1 MASTFSG
8 LGTALSS
15 LIAQRQALTVAGQNI
30 ANANTPGYTR
40 QRVDLASVPGA
51 QVPSMF
57 ATSDGVGMGT
67 QVTGISRLSDQFL
80 DTQVR
85 SHTGTASFL
94 AARADAYT
102 TLETSLGEP
111 STTGLSSQLST
122 FWAGWHDVAN
132 SPDDTA
138 ARTVLLDDARQVTET
153 LHARYGDLQTQWQQ
167 ARTTTGTLVDQ
178 TNTLASNVAD
188 LNKRILDITNSGGS
202 ANELAD
208 QRDQLVT
215 QLSGLVGATARQR
228 ADGQLDVMVGGNMLV
243 SGDHVR
249 QLAVSGPAAFSGATG
264 DPSAVPPVVAA
275 AVRVVWADAPTQD
288 AALSGGRVAGL
299 LTVLAP
305 PDASGTGGMLTEAA
319 ASLDTVAQAL
329 ADGVNA
335 LHGQGQTVAQA
346 TAGSTAPGGTDFF
359 AISGGSAAAGI
370 SVALST
376 PDQIAVAAP
385 GSGPLD
391 GSVGQKIAALA
402 DSSSGPG
409 AVWAAAVA
417 QVGSMSASA
426 SSRSGVAEQA
436 RASAETA
443 QQSGASV
450 DTDEETVS
458 MLAFQ
463 RAYQGAA
470 RVITAMDEMLDTL
483 INRTGTVGR

>member
-80 DTQVR
+80 DTQLR

-132 SPDDTA
+132 SPDDAA

-167 ARTTTGTLVDQ
+167 ARSTTGTLVDQ

-319 ASLDTVAQAL
+319 ASLDKVAQAL
-329 ADGVNA
+329 ADGVNG
-335 LHGQGQTVAQA
+335 LHGGALTVQG
-346 TAGSTAPGGTDFF
+346 TAGGSFFSTG
-359 AISGGSAAAGI
+359 GGSAAAGI
-370 SVALST
+370 SVALTS

-385 GSGPLD
+385 TGGPLD

-402 DSSSGPG
+402 DSSTGPG

-426 SSRSGVAEQA
+426 SSRSSVAEQA

>member
-1 MASTFSG
+1 MASTFAG

-15 LIAQRQALTVAGQNI
+15 LIAQRQALTVAGQNV

-40 QRVDLASVPGA
+40 QRVDFAAIPGS

-57 ATSDGVGMGT
+57 ATSDGSGMGT
-67 QVTGISRLSDQFL
+67 RVTGISRLSDPFL
-80 DTQVR
+80 DTQLR
-85 SHTGTASFL
+85 SHTGTASYL

-111 STTGLSSQLST
+111 SKTGLASQLST
-122 FWAGWHDVAN
+122 LWSGWHDVAN
-132 SPDDTA
+132 APDNPAT
-138 ARTVLLDDARQVTET
+138 RTVLLDDARQVAET

-167 ARTTTGTLVDQ
+167 ARGTTVNLVDQ
-178 TNTLASNVAD
+178 ANTLASGVAD
-188 LNKRILDITNSGGS
+188 LNSRILDITNAGGS

-215 QLSGLVGATARQR
+215 QLSGLVGASARQR
-228 ADGQLDVMVGGNMLV
+228 PDGQLDVIVGGNTLV
-243 SGDHVR
+243 SGATVR
-249 QLAVSGPAAFSGATG
+249 KLAVTGAQTFTQATG
-264 DPSAVPPVVAA
+264 DAVPTPPVAGQN
-275 AVRVVWADAPTQD
+275 VRVVWADTPTQD

-299 LTVLAP
+299 LTVLAA
-305 PDASGTGGMLTEAA
+305 PDSTGTGGMLTEAA
-319 ASLDTVAQAL
+319 ASLDKVATTL
-329 ADGVNA
+329 ATAVNA
-335 LHGQGQTVAQA
+335 LHGSALRVDGT
-346 TAGSTAPGGTDFF
+346 TGGTFF
-359 AISGGSAAAGI
+359 SVPTSGSAAANI
-370 SVALST
+370 AVALTS

-385 GSGPLD
+385 GKGALD
-391 GSVGQKIAALA
+391 GSVGQSIAALA
-402 DSSSGPG
+402 GSTTGADSIWS
-409 AVWAAAVA
+409 AAVA
-417 QVGSMSASA
+417 QVGSQSASA
-426 SSRSGVAEQA
+426 ASRSTVAESA

-470 RVITAMDEMLDTL
+470 RVMTAIDEMLDTL

>member
-80 DTQVR
+80 DTQLR
-85 SHTGTASFL
+85 SHTGTASYL

-111 STTGLSSQLST
+111 STTGLSAQLST
-122 FWAGWHDVAN
+122 FWSGWHDVAN
-132 SPDDTA
+132 SPDDQA

-153 LHARYGDLQTQWQQ
+153 LHSRYGDLQTQWQQ
-167 ARTTTGTLVDQ
+167 ARVTASTLVDQ
-178 TNTLASNVAD
+178 TNTLAAGVAD
-188 LNKRILDITNSGGS
+188 LNARILDITNSGGS

-215 QLSGLVGATARQR
+215 QLSGLVGASARQR
-228 ADGQLDVMVGGNMLV
+228 PDGQLDVMVGGNALV
-243 SGDHVR
+243 SGATVR
-249 QLAVSGPAAFSGATG
+249 RLALAGAQAFSTATG
-264 DPSAVPPVVAA
+264 DGAATPPVAGQG
-275 AVRVVWADAPTQD
+275 VRVVWADTPTQD

-299 LTVLAP
+299 LTVLAA
-305 PDASGTGGMLTEAA
+305 PDATGTGGMLTEAA
-319 ASLDTVAQAL
+319 ASLDAVATSL
-329 ADGVNA
+329 ANGVNA
-335 LHGQGQTVAQA
+335 LHGAALTVAG
-346 TAGSTAPGGTDFF
+346 TPGGAFF
-359 AISGGSAAAGI
+359 TLPASGSAAAGI
-370 SVALST
+370 SVALT
-376 PDQIAVAAP
+376 APDQIAVAATAQ
-385 GSGPLD
+385 GALD
-391 GSVGQKIAALA
+391 GSVGQTIAGLA
-402 DSSSGPG
+402 DSATGPG
-409 AVWAAAVA
+409 AVWTAAVA
-417 QVGSMSASA
+417 QIGSRSASA
-426 SSRSGVAEQA
+426 GSRSTVAESA
-436 RASAETA
+436 RASAQTA

-470 RVITAMDEMLDTL
+470 RVLTAMDEMLDTL

>member
-40 QRVDLASVPGA
+40 QRVDLASMPGA

-67 QVTGISRLSDQFL
+67 RVTGISRLSDQFL
-80 DTQVR
+80 DTQLR
-85 SHTGTASFL
+85 SHTGTASYL

-111 STTGLSSQLST
+111 SKTGLSSQLST
-122 FWAGWHDVAN
+122 MWSAWHDVAN
-132 SPDDTA
+132 SPDDQA
-138 ARTVLLDDARQVTET
+138 ARTVLLDNSRQVAET
-153 LHARYGDLQTQWQQ
+153 LNARYGDLQTQWQQ
-167 ARTTTGTLVDQ
+167 ARTTASTLVDQ

-228 ADGQLDVMVGGNMLV
+228 PDGQLDVVVGGNMLV
-243 SGDHVR
+243 SAGNVR
-249 QLAVSGPAAFSGATG
+249 ALAVTGPAAFSAATG
-264 DPSAVPPVVAA
+264 DAKAVPPVAGQN
-275 AVRVVWADAPTQD
+275 VRVVWADATSQD

-299 LTVLAP
+299 LSVLAA
-305 PDASGTGGMLTEAA
+305 PDSTGTGGMLTEAA
-319 ASLDTVAQAL
+319 AQLDTVAQKL
-329 ADGVNA
+329 ADQVNA
-335 LHGQGQTVAQA
+335 VHQTGLTVAG
-346 TAGSTAPGGTDFF
+346 TAGGDFF
-359 AISGGSAAAGI
+359 AVPPTGSAAAGI
-370 SVALST
+370 SVALTS
-376 PDQIAVAAP
+376 PDQVAVAA
-385 GSGPLD
+385 SGQGALD

-402 DSSSGPG
+402 DATDGPG
-409 AVWAAAVA
+409 AAWTSAVA
-417 QVGSMSASA
+417 QIGTQSASA
-426 SSRSGVAEQA
+426 GSRSTVAESA

-470 RVITAMDEMLDTL
+470 RVLTAMDEMLDTL